1 MRLTFSYSK
10 ASSYDIGKFVRLIT
24 VNIVFG
30 FLYLLLSFLLLKLLH
45 DILIMN
51 LLYLRFA

>member
-30 FLYLLLSFLLLKLLH
+30 FLYLLLSFFLLKLLH